1 MNDGAPTRHHPVLCV
16 GHLLLRDA
24 ACCSAWLRASPH
36 LRDFGRGMCAVEWA
50 RYTGRHVCSELIDSI
65 QKSCSSHIRDRW
77 TSDPDLKSHS
87 STSINTLGQGD
98 NKESWIKHKIRKAFH
113 KSESKKE
120 FSVVTNLSTMAVCA
134 TTPVLPTA
142 VASQDLKPHQVV
154 VPQVQVTEVKV
165 PDCYEDPEDTL
176 SRLPPPPP
184 PPALPSEEVS
194 SSSPSKSPKK
204 QPARSASSNTA
215 SSTSPP
221 SSPPSSPPA
230 TATKPSTSPTT
241 PAATTSPSKD
251 ESQKETSIGEAKANG
266 AAKTTSPT
274 KVPFSTCKKK
284 K

>member
-1 MNDGAPTRHHPVLCV
+1 MR
-16 GHLLLRDA
+16 
-24 ACCSAWLRASPH
+24 
-36 LRDFGRGMCAVEWA
+36 
-50 RYTGRHVCSELIDSI
+50 
-65 QKSCSSHIRDRW
+65 
-77 TSDPDLKSHS
+77 
-87 STSINTLGQGD
+87 
-98 NKESWIKHKIRKAFH
+98 IRKAFH

-184 PPALPSEEVS
+184 PPVLPSEEVS

-204 QPARSASSNTA
+204 QPARSASANTA

-230 TATKPSTSPTT
+230 TSTKPSTSPTT
-241 PAATTSPSKD
+241 PATTTSPSKD
-251 ESQKETSIGEAKANG
+251 ESQKEASVGETKANG

-274 KVPFSTCKKK
+274 KVPFSTFGNLLPSDPCVLLSVGCSSAGAALTMPEKGGGIESCQLRISSSRPALCQNQDKSANAK
-284 K
+284 SHLEEPEAGISIPPSLVPLPLVKPKSLVC